1 MYLLKETKVYN
12 QSLRSSLGASN
23 SVTDFSAL
31 SNPAGAQNI
40 SCLGL
45 CGNDSCPK
53 GYA

>member
-31 SNPAGAQNI
+31 SNPSGAQNMYLSI
-40 SCLGL
+40 GL
-45 CGNDSCPK
+45 LLK
-53 GYA
+53 ILYLKT